1 MKKIPRIA
9 LILIIIFANIGCDQI
24 TKDLARK
31 NIEYHETIQVVG
43 DYLILTKVENPGAFL
58 GMGSELSP
66 VLRTILLLILPCIV
80 MVAVGVYL
88 IRNKQMSMINLWALS
103 FIVGGG
109 IGNLYDRIL
118 YGQVTDMI
126 FMDFQFAHTGI
137 FNMADVSVMVG
148 TGLILLEQFLPKK
161 KKEEAQLQ
169 ES

>member
-1 MKKIPRIA
+1 MKRIPRIV

-31 NIEYHETIQVVG
+31 NLEYRETVQVLG
-43 DYLILTKVENPGAFL
+43 EYLVLTKVENQGAFL

-66 VLRTILLLILPCIV
+66 ILRSILLLILPGIV
-80 MVAVGVYL
+80 MIGVTVYL
-88 IRNKQMSMINLWALS
+88 FRNKDLNMTVLWALA

-148 TGLILLEQFLPKK
+148 TGLILLDQFRPN
-161 KKEEAQLQ
+161 KKEGQLQ

>member
-31 NIEYHETIQVVG
+31 NIEYHETIQVIG